1 MITPLLPARIRQA
14 LEQSHNGLA
23 IALLGLAL
31 GACSS
36 SPETRYY
43 TLASAPS
50 VNTVQQQP
58 ANAPLWIEV
67 GPVSVPERLNR
78 PQIVM
83 GNRQDGELTRLEF
96 ARWASPLPDELRDAL
111 AQQLQEKLD
120 ANDVYRRGQAD
131 MAGRILYRISIE
143 VLSLDAAPEGSADA
157 DIRWQIQRLPDGKLA
172 TGRTRT
178 TLPASGKVEGLV
190 TAYRQIVAIT
200 SDEIASAVR
209 AMRP

>member
-1 MITPLLPARIRQA
+1 MRSPILPAGIR
-14 LEQSHNGLA
+14 LA
-23 IALLGLAL
+23 VTLIGIAL
-31 GACSS
+31 GACST

-43 TLASAPS
+43 TLASAPAINAS
-50 VNTVQQQP
+50 QQQP

-67 GPVSVPERLNR
+67 GQVSVPERLNR
-78 PQIVM
+78 PQIVL

-120 ANDVYRRGQAD
+120 AIDLYRRGQAD
-131 MAGRILYRISIE
+131 TAGKSLYRISIE
-143 VLSLDAAPEGSADA
+143 VISLDAAPEMTANA
-157 DIRWQIQRLPDGKLA
+157 DIRWQIQRLPDGKLI
-172 TGRTRT
+172 TGRTLAS
-178 TLPASGKVEGLV
+178 LPASGKVEGVV